1 MQSSHFTNSLDKQ
14 YSAIINTGGTELPT
28 LFIHFVYATI
38 PQRTLADTDCQTV
51 QVKYWLALL
60 DRCDSYIIFYD
71 KRSDLSQ
78 IMNARKIKIPRRRR
92 KLNINKKRNNDK
104 TL

>member
-1 MQSSHFTNSLDKQ
+1 MQSSHSTNSLDKQ

-51 QVKYWLALL
+51 QVKY
-60 DRCDSYIIFYD
+60 
-71 KRSDLSQ
+71 
-78 IMNARKIKIPRRRR
+78 
-92 KLNINKKRNNDK
+92 
-104 TL
+104 